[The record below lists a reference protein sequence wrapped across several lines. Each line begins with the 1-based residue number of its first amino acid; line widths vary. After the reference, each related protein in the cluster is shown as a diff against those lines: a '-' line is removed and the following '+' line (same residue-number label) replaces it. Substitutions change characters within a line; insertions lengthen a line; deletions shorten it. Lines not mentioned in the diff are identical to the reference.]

1 MKRSPAAAFW
11 LSLLPG
17 VGHFYLGQ
25 LKKGLTFALL
35 AAGLIQ
41 LAGETGEGFFGF
53 LIPILWLFSML
64 DAHRSAQA
72 INMGMETGDDFS
84 FFAGSGSKWW
94 GGTLIAIGV
103 LFLLYNFDLFDLD
116 WLWQFWPVVLILVGI
131 RLVKPGGAAKPIPAP
146 PEAPPPEDD
155 AQAKP
160 PSGLEEA
167 GDEGESNE
175 RADAV

>member
-25 LKKGLTFALL
+25 FKKGLTFALL

-53 LIPILWLFSML
+53 LIPILWLFAML
-64 DAHRSAQA
+64 DAHRSAHG
-72 INMGMETGDDFS
+72 INTGTESGDEFN

-94 GGTLIAIGV
+94 GGTLIGLGV

-131 RLVKPGGAAKPIPAP
+131 RLVKPGVAAKPA
-146 PEAPPPEDD
+146 PEAAPAEVDSSPIEPKEFDGTQEEGEDD
-155 AQAKP
+155 
-160 PSGLEEA
+160 
-167 GDEGESNE
+167 E